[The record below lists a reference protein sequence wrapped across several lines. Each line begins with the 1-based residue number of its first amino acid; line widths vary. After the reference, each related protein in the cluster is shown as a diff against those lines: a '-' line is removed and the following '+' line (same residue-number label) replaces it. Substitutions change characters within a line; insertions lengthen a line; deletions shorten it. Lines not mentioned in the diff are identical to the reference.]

1 MVEPS
6 SLIIRTA
13 FNVDGYSNRVFSPV
27 TSGPDRKEQY
37 RNGISSILELVDL
50 EKFLR
55 VLLVDN
61 TISDISEISAD
72 ITELLPS
79 NWEIVVTKSNDYGR
93 SNKGAGDI
101 ETYKKLELG
110 NYLSGYIFHHEAR
123 LLLKNPKLINSFAS
137 NPENSIC
144 KEIPKPYLLRL
155 ISNKTVATG
164 HFGIHSNLLSA
175 FVNKVNLPDMVR
187 LNQSIERLLCTFL
200 KQNQVKL
207 KPKAGYCERFNPT
220 HLNYEEY

>member
-13 FNVDGYSNRVFSPV
+13 FNVDGYRNSVFSPV

-37 RNGISSILELVDL
+37 RIGISSILELVDL
-50 EKFLR
+50 EKFSR
-55 VLLVDN
+55 ILLVDN
-61 TISDISEISAD
+61 TISHISEISAD
-72 ITELLPS
+72 IRELLPK
-79 NWEIVVTKSNDYGR
+79 NWEFVITKSNDYGR

-123 LLLKNPKLINSFAS
+123 LILKNPKLINSFAS

-144 KEIPKPYLLRL
+144 REISKNYLRRL

-187 LNQSIERLLCTFL
+187 LNQSIERLLWIFL

-220 HLNYEEY
+220 RLNYEEY